1 MHVIDCIF
9 RDLFSLYEFWSNE
22 FIPCMLDMDI
32 DLESSKSTKN
42 SMFSYLQ
49 YCKYQ
54 RFEIILSVNASYMN
68 YKM

>member
-1 MHVIDCIF
+1 
-9 RDLFSLYEFWSNE
+9 
-22 FIPCMLDMDI
+22 MLDMDI